1 MALNFLKHKKF
12 ENFAEGLDDFESDMP
27 EFDPKLNLY
36 HAELEK
42 MVNWGIEQL
51 PEKCRLIFLLH
62 RQNGLTYQEIAQ
74 ISVKTVE
81 IQIERAL
88 KTLTLRKLLTPYL
101 H

>member
-1 MALNFLKHKKF
+1 
-12 ENFAEGLDDFESDMP
+12 
-27 EFDPKLNLY
+27 
-36 HAELEK
+36 

-74 ISVKTVE
+74 ILDISVKTVE
-81 IQIERAL
+81 IQIGRVL